1 MSKSDAV
8 PAKPSEKLTDVYEV
22 HGSGAR
28 SSGWDFTV
36 CTTMKE
42 ALETIESDLD
52 SLEDGEDLR
61 IVYRK
66 YTAAQMEDVIYE

>member
-8 PAKPSEKLTDVYEV
+8 PAQPIEKLTDVYEV
-22 HGSGAR
+22 HGSG
-28 SSGWDFTV
+28 GWDFTV